1 MRDDKD
7 HNERLDDFS
16 GYMRQ
21 RLEEHRLPV
30 DAGCWDEVEARM
42 NRKARSRGWLWT
54 GGLAAAAVL
63 ALVIWLLP
71 SPEKMPLEEL
81 SPFQKEISEK
91 AEEMNILPERP
102 VLPVEPVKKR
112 IAKVLKWEK
121 KAKLSAIV
129 GEKETIREDEKC
141 ETIEIIEKDAIAAI
155 VEEPSVKEDASED
168 STDIV
173 VKRGDSTV
181 PLPEGERSPRRK
193 ASLKK
198 KAKKSKRNKWLLAAA
213 VGSSGYVDSFLN
225 TDMSYGDASSPGD
238 MNNSAGSPD
247 PDKPDKD
254 DDEKESGNTPP
265 QTVSFRNAPVL
276 RSSKVD
282 ENFLDNRSFE
292 SYPDV
297 SYSLPISFGFTVRKD
312 LSRRI
317 AVESGLMY
325 TYLSTTF
332 KRGGDCPSEVKSSL
346 HYLGIPLNL
355 VVYLWKNQRWNVYLS
370 GGFMMEKGLQ
380 AVNGSMARFSIYGKY
395 LYTVEQNIM
404 CVFDLSGDKPV
415 LTTNDIWLQRDVET
429 LFNYKDKMF
438 MGTPTGMLIYSLE
451 DPLAP
456 KYRSSVSH
464 VFGCDP
470 VVVEDDLAYVTVHS
484 GNTCGQNTNE
494 LMLIDVSDVDQPNL
508 LVTYGMKCPKGLG
521 IDNGTLFLCDE
532 GLKVFNA
539 KDPMTLLANQLVHYA
554 GMEGYDVIPFRNTLM
569 MIADDGLYQY
579 DYSNLQA
586 ISQLSK
592 LPMGE

>member
-42 NRKARSRGWLWT
+42 NRRARPRGWLWT
-54 GGLAAAAVL
+54 GGLVVAAVL

-91 AEEMNILPERP
+91 AEEMNILSEHP

-155 VEEPSVKEDASED
+155 VEEPSVKEEASED

-265 QTVSFRNAPVL
+265 QTASFRNAPVL

-297 SYSLPISFGFTVRKD
+297 SYSLPISFGFTVR
-312 LSRRI
+312 
-317 AVESGLMY
+317 
-325 TYLSTTF
+325 
-332 KRGGDCPSEVKSSL
+332 
-346 HYLGIPLNL
+346 
-355 VVYLWKNQRWNVYLS
+355 
-370 GGFMMEKGLQ
+370 
-380 AVNGSMARFSIYGKY
+380 
-395 LYTVEQNIM
+395 
-404 CVFDLSGDKPV
+404 
-415 LTTNDIWLQRDVET
+415 
-429 LFNYKDKMF
+429 
-438 MGTPTGMLIYSLE
+438 
-451 DPLAP
+451 
-456 KYRSSVSH
+456 
-464 VFGCDP
+464 
-470 VVVEDDLAYVTVHS
+470 
-484 GNTCGQNTNE
+484 
-494 LMLIDVSDVDQPNL
+494 
-508 LVTYGMKCPKGLG
+508 
-521 IDNGTLFLCDE
+521 
-532 GLKVFNA
+532 
-539 KDPMTLLANQLVHYA
+539 
-554 GMEGYDVIPFRNTLM
+554 
-569 MIADDGLYQY
+569 
-579 DYSNLQA
+579 
-586 ISQLSK
+586 
-592 LPMGE
+592 

>member
-1 MRDDKD
+1 MRKLFYWAFAFSLCVLMGCKDDGVRVEVVRYAINEPVFMSISEFRNSVKVTDEVVPITKRGKICFYKDYLYISSPDKGIHIVDNRNPASPRIAGFVELIGNEDLSIKDDKLYAD
-7 HNERLDDFS
+7 S
-16 GYMRQ
+16 Y
-21 RLEEHRLPV
+21 V
-30 DAGCWDEVEARM
+30 D
-42 NRKARSRGWLWT
+42 
-54 GGLAAAAVL
+54 
-63 ALVIWLLP
+63 LVW
-71 SPEKMPLEEL
+71 
-81 SPFQKEISEK
+81 FDISD
-91 AEEMNILPERP
+91 PERP
-102 VLPVEPVKKR
+102 ELEGRVENAFRYALPTIENGYGFDYNMCYSEEARAKGVVVGWEPKER
-112 IAKVLKWEK
+112 E
-121 KAKLSAIV
+121 
-129 GEKETIREDEKC
+129 ETIYHY
-141 ETIEIIEKDAIAAI
+141 
-155 VEEPSVKEDASED
+155 P
-168 STDIV
+168 
-173 VKRGDSTV
+173 
-181 PLPEGERSPRRK
+181 
-193 ASLKK
+193 
-198 KAKKSKRNKWLLAAA
+198 
-213 VGSSGYVDSFLN
+213 
-225 TDMSYGDASSPGD
+225 SYGGDLMANDAAPGAS
-238 MNNSAGSPD
+238 MQG
-247 PDKPDKD
+247 
-254 DDEKESGNTPP
+254 
-265 QTVSFRNAPVL
+265 
-276 RSSKVD
+276 
-282 ENFLDNRSFE
+282 
-292 SYPDV
+292 
-297 SYSLPISFGFTVRKD
+297 
-312 LSRRI
+312 
-317 AVESGLMY
+317 
-325 TYLSTTF
+325 
-332 KRGGDCPSEVKSSL
+332 
-346 HYLGIPLNL
+346 
-355 VVYLWKNQRWNVYLS
+355 
-370 GGFMMEKGLQ
+370 
-380 AVNGSMARFSIYGKY
+380 VNGSMARFSIYGKY